1 MKANTNS
8 IAMLVVTFLSLFGAV
23 SSFAN
28 DQSGNKTLDSEVQS
42 QAQSIPQQTS
52 LLTPDDLIAL
62 KTKLSALEILAE
74 RQKFTIENLQSKID
88 LYEEKPLEKNINY
101 PIWTSILL
109 GSSALLMTI
118 VGIGIAIL
126 SLIGYRQIVK
136 KGVKAAIEAASETAK
151 VEAAK
156 GLADSV
162 EKAVEDL
169 TDRGYFEPIV
179 NELVLKFMYRGMEP
193 NNLAVDADVQ
203 AEQGE

>member
-1 MKANTNS
+1 VTINNN
-8 IAMLVVTFLSLFGAV
+8 VV
-23 SSFAN
+23 AN
-28 DQSGNKTLDSEVQS
+28 DQSGSKALDSEVQS
-42 QAQSIPQQTS
+42 QAQSIPQQA
-52 LLTPDDLIAL
+52 LVLTADDLIAL
-62 KTKLSALEILAE
+62 KTKLSTLEILAE
-74 RQKFTIENLQSKID
+74 RQKFTIENLQSKIN

-136 KGVKAAIEAASETAK
+136 KGVKAAVEAASETAK

-162 EKAVEDL
+162 EKAVDDL

-179 NELVLKFMYRGMEP
+179 NELVQKFMYRGMEP
-193 NNLAVDADVQ
+193 ANLAVDADVQ
-203 AEQGE
+203 VDQGEQK